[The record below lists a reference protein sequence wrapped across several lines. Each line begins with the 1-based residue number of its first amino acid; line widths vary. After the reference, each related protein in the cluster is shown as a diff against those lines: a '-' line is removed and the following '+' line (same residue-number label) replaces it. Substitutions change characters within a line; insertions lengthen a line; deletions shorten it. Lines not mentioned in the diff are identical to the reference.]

1 MGIISWTLWGLLVGF
16 IARAVL
22 PGRQA
27 IGIGMTI
34 ILGVAGSLLGGSIAT
49 QLGFADYGRFDFSSL
64 FGAVITSVILLV
76 VFMRISAARSGDR

>member
-34 ILGVAGSLLGGSIAT
+34 ILGVAGSLLGGFIAT
-49 QLGFADYGRFDFSSL
+49 QLGFADYSRFDFSSL
-64 FGAVITSVILLV
+64 FGAVVTSVILLL
-76 VFMRISAARSGDR
+76 VFMRLRTRSGDR

>member
-16 IARAVL
+16 LARALL

-34 ILGVAGSLLGGSIAT
+34 ILGVAKSLLGGFIAT
-49 QLGFADYGRFDFSSL
+49 ELGFADYGRFDFSSL
-64 FGAVITSVILLV
+64 FGAVITSVILLL
-76 VFMRISAARSGDR
+76 VFMRLSAARR

>member
-16 IARAVL
+16 LARALL

-34 ILGVAGSLLGGSIAT
+34 ILGVAGSLLGGFIAT
-49 QLGFADYGRFDFSSL
+49 ELGFADYGRFDFSSL
-64 FGAVITSVILLV
+64 FGAVITSVILLL
-76 VFMRISAARSGDR
+76 VFMRLSAARR

>member
-1 MGIISWTLWGLLVGF
+1 MDSVGLLVGF

-34 ILGVAGSLLGGSIAT
+34 ILGVAGSLLGGFIAT
-49 QLGFADYGRFDFSSL
+49 QLGADYSRFDFSSL
-64 FGAVITSVILLV
+64 FGAVVTSVILLL
-76 VFMRISAARSGDR
+76 VFMRLRTRSGDR